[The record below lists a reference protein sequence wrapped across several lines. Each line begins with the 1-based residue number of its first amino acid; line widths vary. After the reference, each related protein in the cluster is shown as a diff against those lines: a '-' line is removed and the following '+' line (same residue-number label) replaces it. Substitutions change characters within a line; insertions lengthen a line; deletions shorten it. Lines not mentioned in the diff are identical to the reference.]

1 MSRLIVVS
9 NRVNPPTGKGDETVG
24 GLAMALAAALREY
37 SGLWFGWSG
46 KTTPEFTGHLNLQ
59 RVEGVTVATVDLE
72 EADLNEYYNGYA
84 NKTLWPLFHYR
95 QDLTAYDRSFDE
107 GYERV
112 NRRFAE
118 TLRPLIEPD
127 DLIWIHDYHL
137 IPLAREL
144 RSLGVKNRIG
154 FFLHIP
160 WPAHQLITTLP
171 RHKKLVE
178 ALFAYDLVG
187 FQTPEYRQA
196 FEEYV
201 LSEADGVA
209 VGLNTLRAFGRTVQV
224 GDFPIGIDAAEFG
237 EMVNSERAHRTY
249 DVMTAHT
256 AFRKMII
263 GVDRLDYSKGL
274 EERFLG
280 FERLLA
286 DHPHLRREVLMLQIA
301 PVSREGVEA
310 YQEIR
315 ARLDALSG
323 RINGEYADIDWN
335 PVRYVNR
342 NYRRDELAGVY
353 RAAKVGLVTPLRDGM
368 NLVAKE
374 FVAAQDPDDP
384 GVLVLSR
391 FAGAA
396 NQMPEALLINPNS
409 PEDISEALN
418 RALNMELGERIAR
431 WRALFDNVQ
440 REDVTAWRDAYVG
453 ALAAIRTGAH
463 RKAAEGPLYG
473 EQARPLSVHERLYPD
488 GGAQRPGEG
497 PALETAALRD
507 PEARGDEASLRLSS
521 GTGRGLQV
529 LGRDQGTLPR
539 PTRS

>member
-9 NRVNPPTGKGDETVG
+9 NRVNPPGGKGDESVG
-24 GLAMALAAALREY
+24 GLAMALSAALRAY

-46 KTTPEFTGHLNLQ
+46 KVAPEFTGQLSMQ
-59 RVEGVTVATVDLE
+59 VADGVTVATVDLE
-72 EADLNEYYNGYA
+72 EADISEYYNGYA

-107 GYERV
+107 GYQRV

-118 TLRPLIEPD
+118 TLRPLIED
-127 DLIWIHDYHL
+127 GDLIWIHDYHL

-144 RSLGVKNRIG
+144 RALDVTNRIG

-160 WPAHQLITTLP
+160 WPAHQLVATLP
-171 RHKKLVE
+171 RHRQLVE
-178 ALFAYDLVG
+178 ALFDYDLVG

-201 LSEADGVA
+201 LSEADGA
-209 VGLNTLRAFGRTVQV
+209 VVDDTRLRAFGKTVQV
-224 GDFPIGIDAAEFG
+224 GDFPIGIDAVEFG
-237 EMVNSERAHRTY
+237 EMVSSERAERTFG
-249 DVMTAHT
+249 VMAAHT
-256 AFRKMII
+256 AFRKMVV

-286 DHPHLRREVLMLQIA
+286 DNPHLRREVLMLQIA

-353 RAAKVGLVTPLRDGM
+353 RAAKVGLVTPID
-368 NLVAKE
+368 
-374 FVAAQDPDDP
+374 
-384 GVLVLSR
+384 
-391 FAGAA
+391 
-396 NQMPEALLINPNS
+396 
-409 PEDISEALN
+409 
-418 RALNMELGERIAR
+418 
-431 WRALFDNVQ
+431 
-440 REDVTAWRDAYVG
+440 
-453 ALAAIRTGAH
+453 
-463 RKAAEGPLYG
+463 RK
-473 EQARPLSVHERLYPD
+473 SV
-488 GGAQRPGEG
+488 
-497 PALETAALRD
+497 
-507 PEARGDEASLRLSS
+507 
-521 GTGRGLQV
+521 V
-529 LGRDQGTLPR
+529 
-539 PTRS
+539 